1 MNTLLSI
8 LFLLL
13 VGTFSIMAFIM
24 AENKDK

>member
-1 MNTLLSI
+1 MNTILSI
-8 LFLLL
+8 LFIAL